1 MKGSGKYWKVG
12 SEDSFLQTTQHLW
25 LSKKLLNHG
34 LLCCSVSYRLEKP
47 SQDNA
52 EYINSGIASW
62 PSLITSGATLLG
74 ITMNSRLGTK
84 CGAPHFAPLLLRPLL
99 EFSPHIPSTH
109 VIAVA
114 GPPKNRDF
122 ISTLISIL
130 WFTD

>member
-1 MKGSGKYWKVG
+1 MVFSLVRC
-12 SEDSFLQTTQHLW
+12 LT
-25 LSKKLLNHG
+25 G
-34 LLCCSVSYRLEKP
+34 LENP

-52 EYINSGIASW
+52 EYINSGIVRR
-62 PSLITSGATLLG
+62 PSLVTSGATLLG

-130 WFTD
+130 WFTDPIIAFMSPAVLTPEKDCYSAL